1 LRIAHVAEL
10 LPLPWLMEL
19 IKGRKAG
26 RKDTRNEQKFRFPA
40 TEEIWEVA
48 CSEDGECE
56 EREIQTSVR
65 KRPDFPI
72 AS

>member
-1 LRIAHVAEL
+1 MAEL
-10 LPLPWLMEL
+10 LPLPCAMEL

-26 RKDTRNEQKFRFPA
+26 RRETRNELKFRVPA

-56 EREIQTSVR
+56 EREIQTAVP